1 MGVGAGAK
9 AGRISRIVNLRVRG
23 IERGF
28 WSRASQE
35 IKLSWGQGSRQH
47 HQEVDQG
54 LLLRAQELPCIE
66 LIVVVPSNR
75 DKVLDLDFGTSSPTN
90 QPQSRFC
97 RNGRWRLGR
106 AFQSQGN
113 WPWPWLV
120 FRLHLVSCTC
130 SLVLAG
136 VVTCASRRRRRRRR
150 EIHSAVSANKAAW
163 RSRFANK
170 AVSWSRHANKKQ
182 RQDQD
187 HLHPNPDLLRRQQC
201 RREAFRRETTSSNL
215 QGFGSNIFSKI
226 SDALFGVLQK
236 VWQKRLILAV
246 MVSKWSLFCIDGKLY
261 QNFFEC
267 PAS

>member
-150 EIHSAVSANKAAW
+150 EIHSAASANKA
-163 RSRFANK
+163 
-170 AVSWSRHANKKQ
+170 
-182 RQDQD
+182 
-187 HLHPNPDLLRRQQC
+187 
-201 RREAFRRETTSSNL
+201 SSL
-215 QGFGSNIFSKI
+215 
-226 SDALFGVLQK
+226 
-236 VWQKRLILAV
+236 
-246 MVSKWSLFCIDGKLY
+246 C
-261 QNFFEC
+261 
-267 PAS
+267 